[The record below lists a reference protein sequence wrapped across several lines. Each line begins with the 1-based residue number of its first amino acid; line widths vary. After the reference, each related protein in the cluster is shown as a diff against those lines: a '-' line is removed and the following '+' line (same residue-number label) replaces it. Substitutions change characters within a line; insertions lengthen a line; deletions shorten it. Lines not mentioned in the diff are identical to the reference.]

1 METLNNEARKYVN
14 WLAQLFLIRKIKKVC
29 RLMTTGRVLFM
40 NEIETVHISGS
51 DVLHTVR
58 SVNYS
63 VSNQK
68 PNENSSFV
76 LQIIVKKNSDNF
88 QEYKR

>member
-1 METLNNEARKYVN
+1 MKTYGQLEKNKQQQKNWAFCRAKMETLNNEARKYVN

-29 RLMTTGRVLFM
+29 RLMTIGRVLFM
-40 NEIETVHISGS
+40 NKIETVHISGS

-63 VSNQK
+63 V
-68 PNENSSFV
+68 
-76 LQIIVKKNSDNF
+76 
-88 QEYKR
+88 